1 MIHYEIVLSP
11 AAKLFVLAL
20 GSQSE
25 RAALADCLREDLPL
39 DGPNSRSAYHFE
51 LWDGGR
57 RYYAVPL
64 HLGGIVAVCR
74 PLTEQEL
81 ERLRHE
87 QDRKVARSGY
97 LVISLLTPESGF
109 QTR

>member
-1 MIHYEIVLSP
+1 MIRYEVVLSP

-20 GSQSE
+20 GSQAE
-25 RAALADCLREDLPL
+25 RTALADCLCQDLRL
-39 DGPNSRSAYHFE
+39 DGPNAQSVHEFT

-57 RYYAVPL
+57 RYFAVPL

-74 PLTEQEL
+74 PLTAYEL
-81 ERLRHE
+81 DRLRRE

-97 LVISLLTPESGF
+97 LVVSLLAPESGF
-109 QTR
+109 HPR